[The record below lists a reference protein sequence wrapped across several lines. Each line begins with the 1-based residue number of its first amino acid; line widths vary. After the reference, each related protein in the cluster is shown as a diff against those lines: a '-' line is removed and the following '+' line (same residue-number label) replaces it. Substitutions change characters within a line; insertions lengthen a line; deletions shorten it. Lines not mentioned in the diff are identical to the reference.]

1 MTSVEF
7 VEKALIGSLL
17 NDSTRR
23 DELPWLRAQDFTIPL
38 CLAIWRHLESG
49 NPPHCQPLTDLVD
62 LSEALGRDYE
72 LHPRLRSPA
81 ELATLQIQTPE
92 KPAVAEYGR
101 ILVEATIR
109 RQVAAM
115 GLRLESLATREPKQI
130 VDSVANA
137 LASLERLDQRW
148 QVSMG
153 QRAQVD
159 VDHVAV
165 AMSVCADE
173 FSPPAADAETLPA
186 DHDMD
191 QQLAEE
197 AVIGATV
204 HDWPTGARSQ
214 VLGTIRSYDF
224 TDARAAATWRAVE
237 HLAEHDEPID
247 EITVAW
253 QCLRV
258 RSRTGDG
265 LTVQALR
272 ETRDAALFHEMGAAT
287 MARSTLT
294 RVAGQAKIAISRCTE
309 DPRIDPAVL
318 IDSVETHHVAVAAV
332 AQRLMGEYIANE
344 SLAALKKR
352 LLDQI
357 GRAPVPHV
365 HLRGGSPRAASPQT
379 GSPEMS
385 RLRSSARLQR
395 E

>member
-23 DELPWLRAQDFTIPL
+23 DELPWLRAEDFTNPL

-49 NPPHCQPLTDLVD
+49 NPPHCHPLTDLVD

-101 ILVEATIR
+101 ILVEATIH

-173 FSPPAADAETLPA
+173 LSPPAAPDAETHPA

-191 QQLAEE
+191 QQLAER
-197 AVIGATV
+197 AVIGAAIY
-204 HDWPTGARSQ
+204 DWPPGARAE
-214 VLGTIRSYDF
+214 VMDNVRRSDF
-224 TDARAAATWRAVE
+224 TDSRAAATWQAVE
-237 HLAEHDEPID
+237 HLAEHDAPID

-253 QCLRV
+253 QCLRA

-265 LTVQALR
+265 LTVQELR

-287 MARSTLT
+287 LARSTVT
-294 RVAGQAKIAISRCTE
+294 RVAGQAKIAISRCAE
-309 DPRIDPAVL
+309 DLRIDPETV
-318 IDSVETHHVAVAAV
+318 IDSVATHHLAVAA
-332 AQRLMGEYIANE
+332 AGARLIGEDLANE
-344 SLAALKKR
+344 PLAAVKNQ
-352 LLDQI
+352 LLD
-357 GRAPVPHV
+357 RTRRSPVQV
-365 HLRGGSPRAASPQT
+365 ASPWAT
-379 GSPEMS
+379 CERPSSYTAELGSSQISP
-385 RLRSSARLQR
+385 
-395 E
+395 

>member
-7 VEKALIGSLL
+7 VENALIGSLL

-23 DELPWLRAQDFTIPL
+23 DELPWLRAEDFTNPL

-49 NPPHCQPLTDLVD
+49 NPPHCHPLTDLVD

-115 GLRLESLATREPKQI
+115 GLRLESLATREPEQI

-165 AMSVCADE
+165 AVSVCADE
-173 FSPPAADAETLPA
+173 FSPPAADAENLPA

-204 HDWPTGARSQ
+204 HDWPLGARAH
-214 VLGTIRSYDF
+214 VLESVRKSDF
-224 TDARAAATWRAVE
+224 TDARAAATWQALE
-237 HLAEHDEPID
+237 HLTERAAPID

-253 QCLRV
+253 QVLRA

-265 LTVQALR
+265 LTVQELR

-287 MARSTLT
+287 LARSTVT
-294 RVAGQAKIAISRCTE
+294 RVAGQAKFAISRCAE
-309 DPRIDPAVL
+309 DLRIDPETV
-318 IDSVETHHVAVAAV
+318 IDSVATHHLAVAA
-332 AQRLMGEYIANE
+332 AGARLIGEDLANE
-344 SLAALKKR
+344 PLAAVKNR
-352 LLDQI
+352 LLD
-357 GRAPVPHV
+357 RTRRSPVQV
-365 HLRGGSPRAASPQT
+365 ASPRATCERPSSNTPDLRP
-379 GSPEMS
+379 SHMS
-385 RLRSSARLQR
+385 L
-395 E
+395 

>member
-7 VEKALIGSLL
+7 VENALIGSLL

-23 DELPWLRAQDFTIPL
+23 PDVPWLRAEDFTNPL

-49 NPPHCQPLTDLVD
+49 NPPHCHPLTDLVD

-159 VDHVAV
+159 VDHVSV
-165 AMSVCADE
+165 ATSVCADE

-204 HDWPTGARSQ
+204 HDWPLGARAH
-214 VLGTIRSYDF
+214 VLESVRKSDF
-224 TDARAAATWRAVE
+224 TDARAAATWQAVE
-237 HLAEHDEPID
+237 HLTERAEPID

-253 QCLRV
+253 QVLRA

-265 LTVQALR
+265 LTVQELR
-272 ETRDAALFHEMGAAT
+272 ETRGSALFHEMGAAT
-287 MARSTLT
+287 LARSTLT
-294 RVAGQAKIAISRCTE
+294 RVADQAMIAISQCAQ
-309 DPRIDPAVL
+309 DLRIDPTAL
-318 IDSVETHHVAVAAV
+318 IDSVATHHVVVAAV
-332 AQRLMGEYIANE
+332 AQRLTGEPFPSE
-344 SLAALKKR
+344 SLAAIKKR
-352 LLDQI
+352 LLDRTRRTPAQVVSTS
-357 GRAPVPHV
+357 APCERPSSYTAD
-365 HLRGGSPRAASPQT
+365 LRPSHISP
-379 GSPEMS
+379 
-385 RLRSSARLQR
+385 
-395 E
+395 

>member
-23 DELPWLRAQDFTIPL
+23 DELPWLRAEDFTIPL
-38 CLAIWRHLESG
+38 CLAIWRHLKSG

-72 LHPRLRSPA
+72 LHSRLRSPA
-81 ELATLQIQTPE
+81 ELATLQLQAPE
-92 KPAVAEYGR
+92 KPAVVEYGR

-109 RQVAAM
+109 RQVATM
-115 GLRLESLATREPKQI
+115 GLQLESLAAREPEQI
-130 VDSVANA
+130 IDSVAGA
-137 LASLERLDQRW
+137 LTSLERLDQRW

-191 QQLAEE
+191 QQLAER

-204 HDWPTGARSQ
+204 HDWPPGARAH
-214 VLGTIRSYDF
+214 VLESVRKSDF
-224 TDARAAATWRAVE
+224 TDARAAATWQAVE
-237 HLAEHDEPID
+237 HLTGRAAPID

-253 QCLRV
+253 QVLRA

-265 LTVQALR
+265 LTVQELR

-287 MARSTLT
+287 LARSTVT
-294 RVAGQAKIAISRCTE
+294 RVAGQAKIAISRCAE
-309 DPRIDPAVL
+309 DLRIDPETV
-318 IDSVETHHVAVAAV
+318 IDSVATHHLAVAA
-332 AQRLMGEYIANE
+332 AGARLIGEDLANE
-344 SLAALKKR
+344 PLAAVKNR
-352 LLDQI
+352 LLD
-357 GRAPVPHV
+357 RTRRSPVQV
-365 HLRGGSPRAASPQT
+365 ASPRATCERPSSYTADLRPSH
-379 GSPEMS
+379 MS
-385 RLRSSARLQR
+385 L
-395 E
+395 